1 MAMIVYIVVVVDE
14 VLVAAALKR
23 NGSTMIIA
31 LLLLLLS
38 RVPLLISFTYIKHT
52 HSGTTDRRRRRSSV
66 THNGVREFSV
76 KCSRLKCSVLSSL
89 SFSLLLHLF
98 QLNC

>member
-1 MAMIVYIVVVVDE
+1 MAMIVLI

-23 NGSTMIIA
+23 NGSKMIIA

-52 HSGTTDRRRRRSSV
+52 HSGTTDRRRV
-66 THNGVREFSV
+66 
-76 KCSRLKCSVLSSL
+76 
-89 SFSLLLHLF
+89 
-98 QLNC
+98 